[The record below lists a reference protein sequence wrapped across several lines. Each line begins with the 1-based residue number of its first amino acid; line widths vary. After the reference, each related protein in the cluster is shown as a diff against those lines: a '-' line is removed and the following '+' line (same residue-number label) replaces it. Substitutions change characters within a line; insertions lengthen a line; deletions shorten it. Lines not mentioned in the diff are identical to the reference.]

1 MAYRICLIEGD
12 GIGHEVIPAARK
24 VLEATGLPLE
34 FVEAEA
40 GWETFEQRGV
50 SVPEETVEKILSC
63 RATLFGA
70 ATSPTRKVPG
80 FFGAIRYLRRRL
92 DLYANVRP
100 AKSRP
105 VPGSRSGVDLIIVR
119 ENTEGLYV
127 EQERRYLDVA
137 IADAVVSKK
146 ASERIG
152 RVALK
157 IAESRPRKTLH
168 IAHKANVLPVTQG
181 LFLDTVREV
190 AKDYPLVNVQDII
203 VDNCAMQLVMRPERF
218 DVIVTTNLLG
228 DILSDLTAGLVG
240 GLGLA
245 PSANIGDTTA
255 VFEPVHGSAPDI
267 AGQGI
272 ATPTARHPFRSHDAG
287 VPGGKGGGQEGGK
300 GRGPGAG
307 KGPPHPGPGGNRHHG
322 NLYQGSGGNA
332 KGPLRLSPERPSRGR
347 SSRGVSFP
355 SSRCR

>member
-1 MAYRICLIEGD
+1 
-12 GIGHEVIPAARK
+12 
-24 VLEATGLPLE
+24 LE
-34 FVEAEA
+34 FIEAEA
-40 GWETFEQRGV
+40 GWETFERRGI
-50 SVPEETVEKILSC
+50 SVPEETVEKIMASD
-63 RATLFGA
+63 ATLFGA

-105 VPGSRSGVDLIIVR
+105 LPGSRPGVDLVIVR

-137 IADAVVSKK
+137 IADAVISKK

-152 RVALK
+152 RYALRL
-157 IAESRPRKTLH
+157 ASRRARKLLH
-168 IAHKANVLPVTQG
+168 AAHKANVLPVTQG
-181 LFLDTVREV
+181 LFLDTVKEV
-190 AKDYPLVNVQDII
+190 AQEFPEVTLKDII
-203 VDNCAMQLVMRPERF
+203 VDNCAMQLVMRPEQF

-245 PSANIGDTTA
+245 PSGNIGDRYA

-267 AGQGI
+267 AGKGI
-272 ATPTARHPFRSHDAG
+272 ANPTATILSAAMMLEHLGELEAARRIEAAVDRVLAEGPHTPDL
-287 VPGGKGGGQEGGK
+287 GGTATTEAFTEAVI
-300 GRGPGAG
+300 RAM
-307 KGPPHPGPGGNRHHG
+307 
-322 NLYQGSGGNA
+322 A
-332 KGPLRLSPERPSRGR
+332 
-347 SSRGVSFP
+347 
-355 SSRCR
+355 

>member
-12 GIGHEVIPAARK
+12 GIGHEVVPAARR

-34 FVEAEA
+34 FIEAEA
-40 GWETFEQRGV
+40 GWETFERRGV
-50 SVPEETVEKILSC
+50 SVPEETVEKIMASD
-63 RATLFGA
+63 ATLFGA

-105 VPGSRSGVDLIIVR
+105 VPKSRPGVDLVIVR

-137 IADAVVSKK
+137 IADAVISRR

-152 RVALK
+152 RFAFNL
-157 IAESRPRKTLH
+157 ASRRERKLLH
-168 IAHKANVLPVTQG
+168 AAHKANVLPVTQG

-190 AKDYPLVNVQDII
+190 AQGFPGVSFKDII
-203 VDNCAMQLVMRPERF
+203 VDNCAMQLVMRPEQF

-245 PSANIGDTTA
+245 PSGNIGDRYA
-255 VFEPVHGSAPDI
+255 VFEPFHGSAPDI
-267 AGQGI
+267 AGKGI
-272 ATPTARHPFRSHDAG
+272 ANPTATILSAAMLLEHLGEEEAARRIEAAVDKVLAEGPHTPDL
-287 VPGGKGGGQEGGK
+287 GGTATTE
-300 GRGPGAG
+300 AFTE
-307 KGPPHPGPGGNRHHG
+307 
-322 NLYQGSGGNA
+322 A
-332 KGPLRLSPERPSRGR
+332 VLRAMA
-347 SSRGVSFP
+347 
-355 SSRCR
+355 

>member
-12 GIGHEVIPAARK
+12 GIGHEVVPAARK

-34 FVEAEA
+34 FIEAEA
-40 GWETFEQRGV
+40 GWETFERRGV
-50 SVPEETVEKILSC
+50 SVPEETVEKIMASDT
-63 RATLFGA
+63 TLFGA

-105 VPGSRSGVDLIIVR
+105 LPGSRPGVDLVIVR

-137 IADAVVSKK
+137 IADAVISKK

-152 RVALK
+152 RYALRL
-157 IAESRPRKTLH
+157 ASRRPRKLLH
-168 IAHKANVLPVTQG
+168 AAHKANVLPVTQG
-181 LFLDTVREV
+181 LFLDTVKEV
-190 AKDYPLVNVQDII
+190 AQEFPEVTLKDII
-203 VDNCAMQLVMRPERF
+203 VDNCAMQLVMRPEQF

-245 PSANIGDTTA
+245 PSGNIGDRYA

-267 AGQGI
+267 AGKGI
-272 ATPTARHPFRSHDAG
+272 ANPTATILSAAMMLEHLGEIEAARRIEAAVDRVLAEGPHTPDL
-287 VPGGKGGGQEGGK
+287 GGTATTEAFTEAVI
-300 GRGPGAG
+300 RAM
-307 KGPPHPGPGGNRHHG
+307 
-322 NLYQGSGGNA
+322 A
-332 KGPLRLSPERPSRGR
+332 
-347 SSRGVSFP
+347 
-355 SSRCR
+355 